1 MVIDDCCESLGCKI
15 NGEHIGKNSECATY
29 SFYFS
34 HQMSTM
40 EGGMITCQTIEE
52 RDIFRSMR
60 NHGMIR
66 GCSPEFQAEAKKGS
80 TIDPAFLFSTVG
92 FNARP
97 LEVSAAIGRVQLR
110 RLDDMVASR
119 KWVYDL
125 YTKDGLP
132 DGMWTPKPEKGV
144 EPAMFGFPLIV
155 NGRRGK
161 LLTMLDEAGI
171 EHRPLV
177 GGCLPRHP
185 AFRTENSTRYY
196 ADYLARHGV
205 YLPLHPQMMAIE
217 VDYIM
222 RVLQGFSR

>member
-1 MVIDDCCESLGCKI
+1 
-15 NGEHIGKNSECATY
+15 
-29 SFYFS
+29 
-34 HQMSTM
+34 M

-66 GCSPEFQAEAKKGS
+66 GCSPEFQAEAKKGN

-110 RLDDMVASR
+110 RLDGMIAER
-119 KWVYDL
+119 KRVYDL

-132 DGMWTPKPEKGV
+132 DGMRTPEPEKGV

-155 NGRRGK
+155 RGWRDK

-205 YLPLHPQMMAIE
+205 YLPLHPQMTAIE

-222 RVLQGFSR
+222 RVLQEFSRVTNDVR